1 MTRTK
6 MGALLLALTTI
17 AWLMAATPALADHKD
32 GHGRTTAGSGQT
44 SDDKDTAAGKN
55 GQPDPEPVQDEEKAT
70 RGNTS
75 CENNAG
81 KGSGGEY
88 DSTCDGTVGRN
99 GGGGNGKC
107 AGCDGRADN
116 KDPKGQSRN
125 DNNNGYECDNNG
137 GVAKGNPAHSRCK
150 APPAPPQNPPKPP
163 NPPNNPPTC
172 PDGRPMPPSGVCGGP
187 IDRPVLPDEQER
199 VLGLRFRG
207 VPRIP
212 AQVSPRRQRPGVLPF
227 TGAGDGTAVYVL
239 LGLGLMAAG
248 GLMIRPRR
256 KVQDEG

>member
-6 MGALLLALTTI
+6 LGALLLALTTI
-17 AWLMAATPALADHKD
+17 LWMTAATPALAHHRD
-32 GHGRTTAGSGQT
+32 GHGQAGAGGGQT
-44 SDDKDTAAGKN
+44 TDDKDTAAGKN
-55 GQPDPEPVQDEEKAT
+55 GQPDPEPTDDDEVAS

-137 GVAKGNPAHSRCK
+137 GIGKGNPAHSRC
-150 APPAPPQNPPKPP
+150 ASPPAHVWPWSARR
-163 NPPNNPPTC
+163 
-172 PDGRPMPPSGVCGGP
+172 GRARTP
-187 IDRPVLPDEQER
+187 
-199 VLGLRFRG
+199 LRCCS
-207 VPRIP
+207 P
-212 AQVSPRRQRPGVLPF
+212 ARRWSRAMPRR
-227 TGAGDGTAVYVL
+227 
-239 LGLGLMAAG
+239 
-248 GLMIRPRR
+248 
-256 KVQDEG
+256 

>member
-1 MTRTK
+1 MTRTRI
-6 MGALLLALTTI
+6 GALLLALTTMLWF
-17 AWLMAATPALADHKD
+17 AAATPALAA
-32 GHGRTTAGSGQT
+32 GSGGGSGQT
-44 SDDKDTAAGKN
+44 KKDQSAAGKN
-55 GQPDPEPVQDEEKAT
+55 GQPDPEPTEDTEQAS

-125 DNNNGYECDNNG
+125 DHNNGYECDNNG
-137 GVAKGNPAHSRCK
+137 GIAKGNPAHSRCK
-150 APPAPPQNPPKPP
+150 APPEKPDETPP
-163 NPPNNPPTC
+163 PPTC

-187 IDRPVLPDEQER
+187 IDRPVLPDVEERER

-207 VPRIP
+207 VPRVP
-212 AQVSPRRQRPGVLPF
+212 AEVEGRRVRPGVLPF
-227 TGAGDGTAVYVL
+227 TGASDSTTGYVL
-239 LGLGLMAAG
+239 LGLGLIGAG
-248 GLMIRPRR
+248 ALILRPRR
-256 KVQDEG
+256 KVDQES